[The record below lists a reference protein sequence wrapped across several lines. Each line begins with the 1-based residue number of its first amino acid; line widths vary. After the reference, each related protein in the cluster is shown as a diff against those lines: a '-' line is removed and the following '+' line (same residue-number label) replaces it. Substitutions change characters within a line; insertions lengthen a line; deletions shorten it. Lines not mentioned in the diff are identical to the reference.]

1 MKILAFAASNSRQSI
16 NGKLVR
22 YALRRVEALVPNAET
37 KVLDLNDYEMP
48 IYSIDRETEDGIPA
62 KAQRFYDELGAVDAI
77 LISFAEHNGAYTA
90 AYKNIFDWV
99 SRIDMKVFQGKP
111 VLAFSTSP
119 GPRGGATV
127 IGTFTN
133 AAATFGAELIG
144 SLSIGSFG
152 ERFDSESGLPKDSD
166 LAQQIE
172 DNLAAL
178 SGK

>member
-22 YALRRVEALVPNAET
+22 YVLQRATALASNPET

-48 IYSIDRETEDGIPA
+48 IYSIDRETEDGIPER
-62 KAQRFYDELGAVDAI
+62 AQRFYAELGAADAI
-77 LISFAEHNGAYTA
+77 IISFAEHNGAYTA
-90 AYKNIFDWV
+90 AYKNVFDWA

-119 GPRGGATV
+119 GQRGGATV
-127 IGTFTN
+127 LGTVTK
-133 AAATFGAELIG
+133 AAPVFGAELIG
-144 SLSIGSFG
+144 SLSVGSFG
-152 ERFDSESGLPKDSD
+152 ERFDSESGLPADAD

-172 DNLAAL
+172 ETLRPL
-178 SGK
+178 SRI